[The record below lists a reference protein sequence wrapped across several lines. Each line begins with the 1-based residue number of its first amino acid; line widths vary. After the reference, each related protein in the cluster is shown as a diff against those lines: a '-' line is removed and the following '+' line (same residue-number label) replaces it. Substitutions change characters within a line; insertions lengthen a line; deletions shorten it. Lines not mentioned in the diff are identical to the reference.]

1 VPLVLHGTHPL
12 SDDMVR
18 ISMGKGMRKINQNRN
33 VRNRYMKYLGENSG
47 KEELTVLQT
56 RGVEIYSEEIER
68 VMVEVF
74 DSAGKA

>member
-33 VRNRYMKYLGENSG
+33 VRNRYMKYLEENSG

>member
-33 VRNRYMKYLGENSG
+33 VRNRYMKYLEGNSG

>member
-1 VPLVLHGTHPL
+1 
-12 SDDMVR
+12 
-18 ISMGKGMRKINQNRN
+18 
-33 VRNRYMKYLGENSG
+33 MKYLEGNSG

>member
-1 VPLVLHGTHPL
+1 MPLVLHGTHPL

-33 VRNRYMKYLGENSG
+33 VRNRYMKYLEGNSG